1 MGLHLRRAFVYRQA
15 LPACGVAAAC
25 LLPLAALAQEAA
37 PEGLQEIVVTAQKR
51 EQNLQ
56 DVGISIAAF
65 SQDQLKNM
73 GVTAVDQLGYA
84 VPGVSIFQFGQQT
97 TTTITIRGVS
107 QNDFSDQNEAPV
119 AVYQDGAYNSFIG
132 GAGFNLFDVARVE
145 VLRGPQGTLFGRNA
159 TGGLVQIISKKPT
172 NTFESYLTVDGGQY
186 GLARLEGAVS
196 GPLTN
201 TLSAR
206 LSVSASRQNGFVTNT
221 IGPDKEGTRDLST
234 RLQFDFHPSDT
245 VDLLLS
251 FRTVR
256 DDVTGTVAYKVARSE
271 FFPGVA
277 NGLVHYPANFAE
289 WQGFCQGLFGATP
302 APGSNDCFGYQD
314 PDPANPWKVAND
326 TAGVMSRTEFGTTA
340 TLSWKISP
348 DVQFTSITDYL
359 KLDRDYLEDTD
370 GTSAKLF
377 NFFSNMRSWQLSQE
391 LRLNGSSGPLNWQTG
406 LYYLD
411 IQHDIATGAD
421 ANTGFSPAFD
431 FFTTNRPRQGTNSY
445 SVFGQVDWT
454 FAPKWT
460 ATAGARYV
468 VDRKHMDIQAQC
480 VYGGCDTL
488 GFNNPG
494 ILQASGLN
502 ETVAPGLAHLKNNMV
517 AAKFELDWHPLDG
530 LLTYASVNRGIKGG
544 GFNAAAIENIP
555 IGYVRYDPETLL
567 AYELGAKS
575 TFLDRRVQVD
585 ASVYYYDYH
594 NYQAYTLIGF
604 SPLVFNTDALNRGA
618 ELEMHFLP
626 WRGLDVSLGASYENA
641 VAKHVPLQFPS
652 GPFIDQRPPQSP
664 QFTENVSIRQSWMLP
679 THATLSLQG
688 TVNHVGQRYFNTIND
703 PVLSDKAY
711 TVENLRLTYAPDSDR
726 WEAAVWVNNLTNTQ
740 YVLSAFDLS
749 TTNGVVTRIYAPPR
763 QVAATFT
770 YRFN

>member
-1 MGLHLRRAFVYRQA
+1 MSLHFRRTMTYQRV
-15 LPACGVAAAC
+15 LPACGVAAVC
-25 LLPLAALAQEAA
+25 LAPLTALAQDAQSDS
-37 PEGLQEIVVTAQKR
+37 LQEVVVTAQKR

-65 SQDQLKNM
+65 SQDQLKDM
-73 GVTAVDQLGYA
+73 GVSSVDQLGYA
-84 VPGVSIFQFGQQT
+84 VPGVNIFQFGQQT

-132 GAGFNLFDVARVE
+132 GAGMNLFDVDRVE

-159 TGGLVQIISKKPT
+159 TGGLIQIISRKPT
-172 NTFESYLTVDGGQY
+172 NTFESYATVDAGQY
-186 GLARLEGAVS
+186 GLVRLEGAVS

-206 LSVSASRQNGFVTNT
+206 LSVSATRQDGFVTNT

-256 DDVTGTVAYKVARSE
+256 DNVTGTVAYKAVPSE
-271 FFPGVA
+271 FFPGVQ

-289 WQGFCQGLFGATP
+289 WQGFCQNFFGSTP
-302 APGSNDCFGYQD
+302 APGSRDCFGYQD

-340 TLSWKISP
+340 TLTWKLSP
-348 DVQFTSITDYL
+348 NVQFTSITDYL

-370 GTSAKLF
+370 GTSLKLF
-377 NFFSNMRSWQLSQE
+377 NFFSNMRSWQFSQE
-391 LRLNGSSGPLNWQTG
+391 WRLNGASGPLNWQTG

-411 IQHDIATGAD
+411 IQHDIVTGAD
-421 ANTGFSPAFD
+421 ANTGFNPAFD
-431 FFTTNRPRQGTNSY
+431 FFTTNHPRQGTNSY
-445 SVFGQVDWT
+445 SGFGQIDWT
-454 FAPKWT
+454 FLSKWT

-468 VDRKHMDIQAQC
+468 VDRKHMNIDAQC
-480 VYGGCDTL
+480 SFGGCVTN
-488 GFNNPG
+488 GFTNPG
-494 ILQASGLN
+494 ILQGTGLN
-502 ETVAPGLAHLKNNMV
+502 DAVAPGLTHLQNDMV
-517 AAKFELDWHPLDG
+517 AAKFELDFRPVEG

-555 IGYVRYDPETLL
+555 ISYVRYKPETLL
-567 AYELGAKS
+567 AYEVGAKS
-575 TFLDRRVQVD
+575 TFLNRRLQVN

-604 SPLVFNTDALNRGA
+604 SPLVFNTDAINRGG
-618 ELEMHFLP
+618 ELEVHFLP
-626 WRGLDVSLGASYENA
+626 WRGMDISLGGAFENA
-641 VAKHVPLQFPS
+641 IAKSVPLQFPNP
-652 GPFIDQRPPQSP
+652 PFVDQRPPQSP
-664 QFTENVSIRQSWMLP
+664 RFTENASIRQSWMLP
-679 THATLSLQG
+679 NHATLSLQG

-703 PVLSDKAY
+703 PVLSDTGY
-711 TVENLRLTYAPDSDR
+711 TVENLRLSYAPDSDR
-726 WEAAVWVNNLTNTQ
+726 WEAGVWVNNLTNTQ

-770 YRFN
+770 YRLK